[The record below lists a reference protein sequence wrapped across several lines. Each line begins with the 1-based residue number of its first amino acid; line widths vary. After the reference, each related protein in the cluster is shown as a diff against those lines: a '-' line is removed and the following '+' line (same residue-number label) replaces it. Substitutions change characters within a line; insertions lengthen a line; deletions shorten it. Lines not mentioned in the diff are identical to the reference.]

1 MFTPS
6 VIVIVIVKFVSKEV
20 LVGGVIVRVCPETVI
35 HVYNPVIVI
44 VTVPPSGSTVP
55 IVYVDVI

>member
-1 MFTPS
+1 MILT
-6 VIVIVIVKFVSKEV
+6 VIVKFVSKEV
-20 LVGGVIVRVCPETVI
+20 LIGGVIVRVYPERVI

-55 IVYVDVI
+55 IVNVDVK